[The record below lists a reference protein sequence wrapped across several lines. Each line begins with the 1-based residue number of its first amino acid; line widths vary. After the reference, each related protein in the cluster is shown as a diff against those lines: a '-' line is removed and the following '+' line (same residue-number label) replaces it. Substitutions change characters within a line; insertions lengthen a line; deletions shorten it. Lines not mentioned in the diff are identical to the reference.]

1 MAHEGEVRRECRRLF
16 LVAASKHEDI
26 LLLDSLHEKVFS
38 KLPGT
43 PEELEPLLLDWAGH
57 HYLRYAWVLDAAR
70 NLYYFSRTPNSN
82 GLLYRT
88 FETSWPAYEAKPFY
102 PPPWA
107 PNEDLDEYRQ
117 RVLPIFEKYLD
128 ELIVQ
133 IKQSRRPL
141 QDRGSQPNHY
151 RWAAEHVCLELGWT
165 EIANRHGKEYRQF
178 VSPQAVR
185 DAVLKV
191 LDKIGIHEVK
201 ANQG

>member
-1 MAHEGEVRRECRRLF
+1 MAHEDVVRRECRRLF
-16 LVAASKHEDI
+16 LIAASKHEEI
-26 LLLDSLHEKVFS
+26 LLLDSLHDKVF
-38 KLPGT
+38 KLADT
-43 PEELEPLLLDWAGH
+43 PRELEPLLRDWAGH
-57 HYLRYAWVLDAAR
+57 HHLQYAWVLDAAR

-82 GLLYRT
+82 DLLYRT
-88 FETSWPAYEAKPFY
+88 FETSWPAYETRPFQ

-107 PNEDLDEYRQ
+107 PNEDLDEYRH

-128 ELIVQ
+128 ELIIQ

-141 QDRGSQPNHY
+141 QERGSQSNHY

-165 EIANRHGKEYRQF
+165 EIANRHEKKYRQF

-191 LDKIGIHEVK
+191 MEKIGTRES
-201 ANQG
+201 